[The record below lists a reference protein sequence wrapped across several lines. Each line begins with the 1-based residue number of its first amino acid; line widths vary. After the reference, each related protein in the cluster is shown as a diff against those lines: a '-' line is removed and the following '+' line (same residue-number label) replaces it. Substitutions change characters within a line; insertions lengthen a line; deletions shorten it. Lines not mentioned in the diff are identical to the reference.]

1 MITVKGRE
9 LIVPPPER
17 TIGTTYDNNSETRV
31 FRIDR
36 VTAGGVD
43 LSGLKFRLDL
53 EYHGERKDTAMLD
66 AEVQEEYLLLTWT
79 VASISVQVA
88 GTLWI
93 ELRAFDDQ
101 GTVKW
106 ASNRAAV
113 YVVAAIDTA
122 GSYDGKLTELEQA
135 EAAYEQKLKELN
147 AEETAHAAAEETRQK
162 REEARKSAE
171 QERQANE
178 NAREK
183 NEADRETA
191 EKKRR
196 EAEAEWKREADA
208 VNQRAEEVVTRATE
222 TTEAARKAV
231 KTTEESV
238 DLVKES
244 AEAAGES
251 AKKAGEAEKNATEKA
266 TKIEQELEELDRKL
280 QAGELVGPQGPPGPQ
295 GERGE
300 RGLRGPQGPP
310 GVTVERM
317 DQITTLDRQN
327 LLGKLDYLPD
337 AQSLI
342 DVIADLVAN
351 KLLKR
356 EDVVANLTTETVGKA
371 LDATQ
376 GKNLKDS
383 VNNVAKSVQDVSE
396 RVTTN
401 AGNIGTLNTKVTQ
414 LNSDKSPVGHNHDD
428 RYYTEEEVEVKL
440 TTRLVKSLSRDDS
453 TAGVF
458 QNRNPGGGNTYYHI
472 NSGTYEV
479 APNDIGNPEKGFYG
493 VMFVINTSS
502 TTGSAADAWIKQIY
516 FPNGKPGTFYVR
528 ENINYNASNW
538 TDWKK
543 FTGVSV

>member
-9 LIVPPPER
+9 LIVPLPER
-17 TIGTTYDNNSETRV
+17 TIGTTYDNNSEVRV

-53 EYHGERKDTAMLD
+53 EYQGERKDTAMLD
-66 AEVQEEYLLLTWT
+66 VEVQEEYLLLTWT
-79 VASISVQVA
+79 VASTSVQVA

-113 YVVAAIDTA
+113 YVIAAIDTA

-135 EAAYEQKLKELN
+135 EVAYEQKLKELN

-162 REEARKSAE
+162 QEEARKSAE

-178 NAREK
+178 NTREK
-183 NEADRETA
+183 NETNREAA

-208 VNQRAEEVVTRATE
+208 VNQKAKEVVTRATE

-238 DLVKES
+238 NLVKES

-251 AKKAGEAEKNATEKA
+251 AKKAGEAEKTATEKA

-310 GVTVERM
+310 GATVERM
-317 DQITTLDRQN
+317 DQITALDRQN

-337 AQSLI
+337 AQTLL
-342 DVIADLVAN
+342 DAIADLVAN
-351 KLLKR
+351 KLLLKT
-356 EDVVANLTTETVGKA
+356 DVIANLTTTAAGKA

-376 GKNLKDS
+376 GKVLKESIKSTD
-383 VNNVAKSVQDVSE
+383 KSVQEVSE
-396 RVTTN
+396 RVSTN
-401 AGNIGTLNTKVTQ
+401 EDNIDTLKTKVTQ
-414 LNSDKSPVGHNHDD
+414 LNSDMTKRAPFFDD
-428 RYYTEEEVEVKL
+428 
-440 TTRLVKSLSRDDS
+440 
-453 TAGVF
+453 TAGADEKEML
-458 QNRNPGGGNTYYHI
+458 RNKI
-472 NSGTYEV
+472 QALS
-479 APNDIGNPEKGFYG
+479 
-493 VMFVINTSS
+493 
-502 TTGSAADAWIKQIY
+502 
-516 FPNGKPGTFYVR
+516 GKPDGMYQIFGGWKGRTFGLS
-528 ENINYNASNW
+528 IAQ
-538 TDWKK
+538 
-543 FTGVSV
+543 VSSGYIQVFFVSPFQILFAQKSSDGQYLYKRAEVSDF